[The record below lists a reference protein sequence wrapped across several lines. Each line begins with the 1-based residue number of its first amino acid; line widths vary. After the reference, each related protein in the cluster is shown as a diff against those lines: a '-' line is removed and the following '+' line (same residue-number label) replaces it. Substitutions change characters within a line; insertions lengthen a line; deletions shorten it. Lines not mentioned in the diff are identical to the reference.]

1 MTEKGKILKNKLLE
15 YHRKKPHPFRLSLR
29 YKLAFP
35 VLVLVTL
42 LLLLLFRTTFRT
54 VRSLM
59 FEHTESRL
67 QAVAEVFAE
76 TVKVPLILKN
86 QQVLLA
92 NIEWMSNRPD
102 VVEVRVE
109 DSEGVIVS
117 KGTNEQIERP
127 TYVSLPPNLID
138 KNFLGVKTA
147 GQDFYMVA
155 VPIRAHERRLGRVV
169 IMFNQR
175 GFERELRDIFEQRLL
190 VAFIMAFFLALLI
203 SGMTWLAIRPLF
215 TLKRTAQQI
224 LAGDLSARAHVTS
237 YDEIHDLGDAFNEM
251 VSRLATSLDH
261 LRARTEALEES
272 EEKYRLIVENASDI
286 IFIMTP
292 EGGGEIALLNKDI
305 SGCTRDELMMEGMK
319 LFLSLLDDESRVKF
333 EESLEKVSQTKQPV
347 TNLPVTHLHKTTKAE
362 ISYLINL
369 TPMLDHEENVKFIQC
384 IMRDVTELRRIEMM
398 KDSLIRDVAH
408 ELKTPTAKFEMAVGW
423 FEKELAKQKET
434 EKYGEVLNILKTNT
448 DRLMRTI
455 TSIMDLTKIESG
467 MQEVARAPLN
477 LNDVLEQVRQDL
489 EPICQK
495 KGLRLESALSKERLM
510 MEGDRDMLYRVF
522 VNLISNSV
530 KFTEQGKISVA
541 SRKTGDKILV
551 TVSDTGLGIEK
562 EFLEK
567 IFERFVQKT
576 ASSTGIGV
584 GLTISRD
591 IVHLHHGRIWAESEG
606 LGKGASFKVEFPAGA

>member
-1 MTEKGKILKNKLLE
+1 MTEKGKILTKKLLK
-15 YHRKKPHPFRLSLR
+15 HHKKERPFRISLR

-35 VLVLVTL
+35 VLVLVAL

-54 VRSLM
+54 VRVLVL
-59 FEHTESRL
+59 EHTENRL

-92 NIEWMSNRPD
+92 NIEYMSKRPD
-102 VVEVRVE
+102 VAEVRVE
-109 DSEGVIVS
+109 DSEGTIVS
-117 KGTNEQIERP
+117 KGGQKGP
-127 TYVSLPPNLID
+127 VQASLPPDIVD
-138 KNFLGVKTA
+138 KNFLGVKKL
-147 GQDFYMVA
+147 GQDLYLSA
-155 VPIRAHERRLGRVV
+155 VPIRAHDRRLGRVL
-169 IMFNQR
+169 IIFNQR
-175 GFERELRDIFEQRLL
+175 GFEKELRDVFEQRLM

-203 SGMTWLAIRPLF
+203 AGVTWLAIRPLF

-224 LAGDLSARAHVTS
+224 LAGDLSARALVQS
-237 YDEIHDLGDAFNEM
+237 FDEIHDVGDAFNEM

-292 EGGGEIALLNKDI
+292 EGEIALLNKDI
-305 SGCTRDELMMEGMK
+305 SGVMREEIMLEGVK
-319 LFLSLLDDESRVKF
+319 ILLPLNQEESRVKF
-333 EESLEKVSQTKQPV
+333 EEALEKVSQTKVPV
-347 TNLPVTHLHKTTKAE
+347 TNLAVTHRHKTTQAE

-369 TPMLDHEENVKFIQC
+369 TPMTDHEENVKFIQC
-384 IMRDVTELRRIEMM
+384 VMRDVTEMRRIEIM

-423 FEKELAKQKET
+423 FEKELQKKDEV
-434 EKYGEVLNILKTNT
+434 EKYREVLDILKSNT

-455 TSIMDLTKIESG
+455 VSIMDLTKIESG
-467 MQEVARAPLN
+467 MHEVVRQPLN
-477 LNDVLEQVRQDL
+477 LNDVLDQVCKDL
-489 EPICQK
+489 EPICRK
-495 KGLRLESALSKERLM
+495 KGITLEGTLSKEKLP

-522 VNLISNSV
+522 VNLITNST
-530 KFTEQGKISVA
+530 KFTENGKITVG
-541 SRKTGDKILV
+541 SRRNGDKILA
-551 TVSDTGLGIEK
+551 TVVDTGIGIEK
-562 EFLEK
+562 DFLEK
-567 IFERFVQKT
+567 IFDRFVQKT

-591 IVHLHHGRIWAESEG
+591 IVALHHGRIWAESEG
-606 LGKGASFKVEFPAGA
+606 LGKGAAFKVEFAAS